1 MLRAYEWCRG
11 LYFQRKKRKTSRT
24 EDEVW
29 SVLNQLLISVKK
41 KKQRKQARKRNW
53 FTLLQIRYWFT
64 GKKIFPSVLP
74 KAVFTKVKVF
84 TTHLCSWHR
93 IEAPRTTYSEFL
105 QKNFLNT
112 QKRSKHCKKI
122 QVKSLKNSSGWVFF
136 CWVSSFSNK
145 YFAYL

>member
-1 MLRAYEWCRG
+1 MMLWII
-11 LYFQRKKRKTSRT
+11 LSKK
-24 EDEVW
+24 E
-29 SVLNQLLISVKK
+29 KK
-41 KKQRKQARKRNW
+41 NIKNWRRSLERFKPAPYICQEKKQRKQARKRNW

-112 QKRSKHCKKI
+112 QKRSKYCKKI
-122 QVKSLKNSSGWVFF
+122 QVKSLKNSSGGVFF